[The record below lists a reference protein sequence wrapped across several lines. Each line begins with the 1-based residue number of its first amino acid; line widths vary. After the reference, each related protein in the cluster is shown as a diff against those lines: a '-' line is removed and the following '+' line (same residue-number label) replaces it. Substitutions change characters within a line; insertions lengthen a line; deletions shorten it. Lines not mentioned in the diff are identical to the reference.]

1 MITELAILRVRPG
14 SGPDLESAF
23 AAVRPLLA
31 GADGHL
37 RHRLVQA
44 VDQRDTYLLEVAW
57 RDLEAHVD
65 GFEPSEAHAQFMAAL
80 EPLLGEEPLVI
91 HVPGGNAV

>member
-14 SGPDLESAF
+14 SGPDLENAF
-23 AAVRPLLA
+23 ATVRPLLA

-44 VDQRDTYLLEVAW
+44 VDEPDAYLLEVAW
-57 RDLEAHVD
+57 RDLKAHVA
-65 GFEPSEAHAQFMAAL
+65 GFEPSEAHTRFMAAL
-80 EPLLGEEPLVI
+80 APLLREEPLVI
-91 HVPGGNAV
+91 HVPGESAA